1 MYVSVFILYMDKYRT
16 ALFFHSLLT
25 SHRYLLYNGALFFY
39 NIILL
44 LCCCCNFFSSSFC
57 YMYQLLYS
65 TRAIILKYSIQRCSV
80 IELIIKK
87 WNTICLVGVC
97 HCLSVCV
104 SLSLGFISTF
114 FLSDHLIFQSFWD
127 RTETCDL
134 SWGRLCA
141 CASNEQYFD
150 GNKIVYT

>member
-1 MYVSVFILYMDKYRT
+1 MILLFFPLFASIRVVFVVCCMYVSVFILYMDKYRT

-80 IELIIKK
+80 IELIIKNGIRFV
-87 WNTICLVGVC
+87 WLVFVIVCL
-97 HCLSVCV
+97 CV
-104 SLSLGFISTF
+104 SLSLSVSFRRF
-114 FLSDHLIFQSFWD
+114 FCLTI
-127 RTETCDL
+127 
-134 SWGRLCA
+134 
-141 CASNEQYFD
+141 
-150 GNKIVYT
+150 